1 MLQIITFYNTH
12 IYAFTT
18 IIINNNYIYF
28 ILQLLSLKFDL
39 F

>member
-18 IIINNNYIYF
+18 IIINNNHKYISYF
-28 ILQLLSLKFDL
+28 TNTVF
-39 F
+39 